1 MAKNSGNTRNARN
14 SKSKS
19 NSINVDKYL
28 TDVEKDFA
36 FLHNENPEK
45 ADGKL
50 VGSVLDNARD
60 LLTNAILE
68 IKNIDSVTKLRQF
81 EANVEKEYR
90 KTIKQIEE
98 QKSLLEHN
106 AQIAKGRA
114 KRTYQQAIETLSYA
128 QYELN
133 TVIKHGTY
141 NIQELAKIEEQ
152 LIRNNKW

>member
-1 MAKNSGNTRNARN
+1 ML
-14 SKSKS
+14 
-19 NSINVDKYL
+19 IEL
-28 TDVEKDFA
+28 
-36 FLHNENPEK
+36 
-45 ADGKL
+45 
-50 VGSVLDNARD
+50 
-60 LLTNAILE
+60 ILE